1 MFSFLAH
8 LVKSLFKFFL
18 TCFFPLR
25 RSILLHDFDVIE
37 PFAPLIGNPVAI
49 SRPPSLETSS
59 SSSSMQEPPQKRQC
73 TLLQSASPSTVET
86 TIPINALTPYT
97 SNWSIKG
104 HVHDKSNLR
113 HFNNQKGAGKVFGF
127 DLIDK
132 DGGEI
137 HITCFNDSADV
148 FYDQVLPGHVYLISK
163 GTIKPTNKM
172 YSHLTNEWESSCN
185 QPPLFNIFH

>member
-59 SSSSMQEPPQKRQC
+59 SSSSMQEPPQKIQC

-113 HFNNQKGAGKVFGF
+113 HFTNQKGPGKVFGF
-127 DLIDK
+127 DFIDK

-137 HITCFNDSADV
+137 HITCFNEFADV
-148 FYDQVLPGHVYLISK
+148 FLIKYFLAISTSFPK
-163 GTIKPTNKM
+163 ALSNQQTRCIAILQMNGK
-172 YSHLTNEWESSCN
+172 SFCN
-185 QPPLFNIFH
+185 QPPLFNISH